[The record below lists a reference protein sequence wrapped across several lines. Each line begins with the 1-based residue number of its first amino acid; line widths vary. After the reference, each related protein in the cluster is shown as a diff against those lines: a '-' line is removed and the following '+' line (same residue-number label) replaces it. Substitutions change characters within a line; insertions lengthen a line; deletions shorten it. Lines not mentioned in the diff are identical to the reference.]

1 MSRRLD
7 EYFQHICLSCCPV
20 QVPPR
25 PTRFDKQ
32 TSIRLRIYI
41 SLYQPCYHGRVS
53 PCVFVSLQGTLMFS
67 LSSTDADVRVFI
79 LSSPGRLVAGGC
91 LGGATKD
98 HHVSPATSS
107 IQQRPSASLGSHLDR
122 TVESVPFPSHHR
134 PG

>member
-1 MSRRLD
+1 MLPWQRRG
-7 EYFQHICLSCCPV
+7 EE
-20 QVPPR
+20 R
-25 PTRFDKQ
+25 
-32 TSIRLRIYI
+32 
-41 SLYQPCYHGRVS
+41 RVS

-107 IQQRPSASLGSHLDR
+107 IQQRPSASQSGLS
-122 TVESVPFPSHHR
+122 S
-134 PG
+134 